1 MEDRLKKTM
10 VSKLVQTTQPGFVA
24 YFKLLVLRR

>member
-1 MEDRLKKTM
+1 MKDKVKKTM
-10 VSKLVQTTQPGFVA
+10 VSKLVQTTQPGFVG